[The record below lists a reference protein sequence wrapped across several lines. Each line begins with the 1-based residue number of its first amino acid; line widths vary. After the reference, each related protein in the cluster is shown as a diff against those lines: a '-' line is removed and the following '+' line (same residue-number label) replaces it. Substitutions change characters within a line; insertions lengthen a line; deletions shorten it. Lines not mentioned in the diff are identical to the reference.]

1 MFSLR
6 SNYIKQEKG
15 MPNSSKFFLS
25 INHPILG
32 YVVFPVLDALREW
45 LSSGI
50 VGGLDTSIILDKQK
64 VLSTSSLDILGES
77 IDIGWWFGTCFMTF
91 HLLGRIFPTDELIFF
106 RGVGQPPTR
115 QS

>member
-25 INHPILG
+25 INHPILEVL
-32 YVVFPVLDALREW
+32 YVVFPILDALREW

-77 IDIGWWFGTCFMTF
+77 IDTGWWCGTCFMTF
-91 HLLGRIFPTDELIFF
+91 HLLGRIYSQVTNSYFSE
-106 RGVGQPPTR
+106 G
-115 QS
+115 